1 MSEKS
6 LFATLLRSRWWI
18 SFVVAAVVGTA
29 CYLLFPARYAAVGAV
44 SGAPFAVIG
53 VIAFI
58 KQWGKPSAARLDA
71 TLQAVASLPARDLV
85 NALAVAYQRDGYAVT
100 RLSSGS
106 AELAISKAGRT
117 ALVCSR
123 RWKAATHGVEP
134 LRELASAMDANEAG
148 QGIYVALNPPGSAAG
163 AFASRNGIRILQGHE
178 LAMLVN
184 DQVMPA
190 KS

>member
-85 NALAVAYQRDGYAVT
+85 NALAAAYQQDGYEVT
-100 RLSSGS
+100 QLSANN
-106 AELAISKAGRT
+106 AELSVSKAGRT
-117 ALVCSR
+117 AIISCR

-134 LRELASAMDANEAG
+134 LRELAAAMDASEAG
-148 QGIYVALNPPGSAAG
+148 QGIYVALNPPGTAAS

-178 LAMLVN
+178 LAMLLRE
-184 DQVMPA
+184 QVVPA
-190 KS
+190 KR